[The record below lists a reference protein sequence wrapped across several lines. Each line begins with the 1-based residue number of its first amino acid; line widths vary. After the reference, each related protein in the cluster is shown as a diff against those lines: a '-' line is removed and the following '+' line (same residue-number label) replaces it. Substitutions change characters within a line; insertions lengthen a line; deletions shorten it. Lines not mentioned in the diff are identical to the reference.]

1 MLDLQSDLA
10 LRYDPVMGPI
20 SEEYHAYHDIFTEEW
35 KRAWYKLCHRDMG
48 PKSRHLGPYVPKED
62 MRWQDPIPEP
72 SSAIDVDDI
81 DDVANLKATVLKA
94 IDESKASVSDL
105 VKAAWA
111 SASTYRC
118 TDHRGGANG
127 GRVRLEPQTNWVA
140 NDPSSLA
147 KVVTLLE
154 GIQADFNSKSSRQV
168 SFADLVVL
176 AGGVAVEH
184 AAKKAG
190 SEVTVPFVPGR
201 TDASQDATDVES
213 FNKALKPSVDGFRN
227 YNESS
232 DRPEHDLFDRAH
244 LLSLSAPETV
254 ALVGGLRVLNA
265 NSDSMQV
272 GVLTERPGVLD
283 ASFFENILDLSTD
296 WAATGDGKLYLGTRA
311 DGGRPWVASRV
322 DLAMASNSQL
332 RAISEVYASDD
343 GKDAFV
349 QDFVDAFAKVMNLD
363 RFDLLA

>member
-1 MLDLQSDLA
+1 
-10 LRYDPVMGPI
+10 MGPI
-20 SEEYHAYHDIFTEEW
+20 SEEYHANHDTFTEEW

-48 PKSRHLGPYVPKED
+48 PKSRHLGPYSPKED
-62 MRWQDPIPEP
+62 LTWQDPVPEP
-72 SSAIDVDDI
+72 SSAIVDDS
-81 DDVANLKATVLKA
+81 DVANLKATILKA
-94 IDESKASVSDL
+94 VDESKASVSDL

-127 GRVRLEPQTNWVA
+127 GRVRLEPQTNWAA

-147 KVVTLLE
+147 KVVALLE
-154 GIQADFNSKSSRQV
+154 GIQADFNSKNSRQV

-265 NSDSMQV
+265 NSDNMQV
-272 GVLTERPGVLD
+272 GVLTETPGVLD